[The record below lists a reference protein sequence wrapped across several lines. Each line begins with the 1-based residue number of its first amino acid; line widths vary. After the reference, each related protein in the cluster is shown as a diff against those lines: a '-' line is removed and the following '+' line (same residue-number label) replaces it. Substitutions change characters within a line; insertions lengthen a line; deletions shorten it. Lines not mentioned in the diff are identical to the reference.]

1 MASHEYL
8 TRAGNVTRRHHN
20 GIRLGKPKPE
30 TVDLDALALKAYE
43 NGNSQHWHELA
54 MKAADELV
62 DLIGYE
68 EYHEWADTIEDGSWK
83 HLYELLLAE
92 LNRRQQDCDCNGANR
107 SSCPVC
113 SQVGVTEIPY

>member
-1 MASHEYL
+1 MYHEYTD
-8 TRAGNVTRRHHN
+8 TRGRVRRQHDNGRRPRNPANVPSRT
-20 GIRLGKPKPE
+20 LE
-30 TVDLDALALKAYE
+30 DLALKAYE

-107 SSCPVC
+107 SSWR
-113 SQVGVTEIPY
+113 GTA